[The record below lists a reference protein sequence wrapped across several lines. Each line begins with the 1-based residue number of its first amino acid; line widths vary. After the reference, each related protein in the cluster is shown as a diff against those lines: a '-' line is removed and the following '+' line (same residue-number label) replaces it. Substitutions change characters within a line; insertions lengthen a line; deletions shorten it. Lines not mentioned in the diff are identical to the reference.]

1 VSAEHALITQD
12 FDRNV
17 NVFGYDEQPGATPIC
32 RTVTGVVA
40 YDHPET
46 GETFMLILH
55 QAILVPK
62 MRVNLLSP
70 MQLRDNGIRVNDEP
84 KHMVPNPTDEVHA
97 ITISLGNADEKLI
110 IPLAYRGVTSYFPTR
125 RPTAEEY
132 ENSDLSHR
140 FELTAEDHEWDP
152 DTKQFEL
159 QEAAML
165 DSNGRLKDET
175 VPDGNSRR
183 ILASFHSSTNKSSA
197 NVEPEV
203 DFGLALEY
211 WRKVGPTR
219 TSRSL
224 KAFRSGERSPNIDPR
239 VLAKRWGI
247 SLESAKKTLKATT
260 QKGVRTILHPH
271 FARRFRT
278 NDRQLRYRRLPVEMF
293 TDTLE
298 SSRVSWYRRNKYAQV
313 FATRNGWVRAFP
325 MRKKSDAHEGFSLMA
340 QRDGIPTAIIAD
352 GSKEQTLGQFRKK
365 CKEAGVR
372 FKQTE
377 PYSPWQNAA
386 EGNIR
391 ELKRGAGRKMLKKR
405 SPAALWD
412 HCIELESYIRSNTA
426 IDNYELQGQVAETV
440 VSGQTADI
448 SPFIEH
454 GWYDWVKWWDTQSK
468 YPAPREVLGRWLG
481 PAIDVGPAMTSKILL
496 ESGYVVY
503 RSTVRGL
510 NDDEVASP
518 EEQKMREEFDTK
530 IHRKLGKPPSP
541 SDLKSI
547 DPDILTP
554 EYQLYD
560 DDFEEHSRIPDV
572 EDATP
577 EDLDQY
583 VGAEVTLPLRG
594 TQRAGKV
601 KKRVRDA
608 MNEPMGVQNDN
619 PILDTRVYEVE
630 FPDGSVGEY
639 SANIIAENM
648 YSQCDPYGNQY
659 LLMDAI
665 VDHKTSA
672 KAVKFADRFV
682 TVNGRQHHRKTTAG
696 WKLCI
701 LWKDG
706 STSWERL
713 ADVKESYPIEIAEYA
728 MAQGID
734 HEPAFAWW
742 TSYVLKKRD
751 RIIAAVN
758 SRYHKRTH
766 KFGFEIP
773 KTIQRAKEIDRENG
787 NRLWQDAIAK
797 EMKNVKIA
805 FKPIEL
811 GEDVPVGH
819 QFMECHMVFDVKLDG
834 TRKARL
840 VAGGHMTEAPAVMTY
855 ASVVSRDT
863 VRIAL
868 TIAAL
873 NDLEVKTSDIQNA
886 FLTAPCEERIWT
898 TMDPDLFGAEYKGR
912 KALIV
917 RALYGLKSAA
927 ASFGNHIADC
937 MRSLGYTSCKADADL
952 WYKPMVRPSDGLRY
966 YAYILL
972 YVDDCL
978 CIHHDPEGALRELDK
993 YFQMKPGSIGD
1004 PDIYLGGK
1012 LRRTQ
1017 LENGVHAWAMSA
1029 SKYVQ
1034 ESVKNVETYLGKH
1047 FGGRKLPR
1055 RARAP
1060 WPNDYKIELDESPA
1074 LSTELAS
1081 YYQSQ
1086 VGILHWTVE
1095 LGRVDMITEVSLLA
1109 SQMALPREG
1118 HLEALF
1124 HVFGYLK
1131 NKHNARMVYDPT
1143 YPKIDYSK
1151 FKDGQ
1156 ECT

>member
-1 VSAEHALITQD
+1 
-12 FDRNV
+12 
-17 NVFGYDEQPGATPIC
+17 
-32 RTVTGVVA
+32 
-40 YDHPET
+40 
-46 GETFMLILH
+46 M
-55 QAILVPK
+55 
-62 MRVNLLSP
+62 
-70 MQLRDNGIRVNDEP
+70 
-84 KHMVPNPTDEVHA
+84 
-97 ITISLGNADEKLI
+97 
-110 IPLAYRGVTSYFPTR
+110 
-125 RPTAEEY
+125 
-132 ENSDLSHR
+132 
-140 FELTAEDHEWDP
+140 
-152 DTKQFEL
+152 
-159 QEAAML
+159 
-165 DSNGRLKDET
+165 
-175 VPDGNSRR
+175 DG
-183 ILASFHSSTNKSSA
+183 K
-197 NVEPEV
+197 
-203 DFGLALEY
+203 
-211 WRKVGPTR
+211 
-219 TSRSL
+219 
-224 KAFRSGERSPNIDPR
+224 
-239 VLAKRWGI
+239 
-247 SLESAKKTLKATT
+247 
-260 QKGVRTILHPH
+260 
-271 FARRFRT
+271 
-278 NDRQLRYRRLPVEMF
+278 
-293 TDTLE
+293 
-298 SSRVSWYRRNKYAQV
+298 
-313 FATRNGWVRAFP
+313 
-325 MRKKSDAHEGFSLMA
+325 
-340 QRDGIPTAIIAD
+340 
-352 GSKEQTLGQFRKK
+352 
-365 CKEAGVR
+365 
-372 FKQTE
+372 
-377 PYSPWQNAA
+377 
-386 EGNIR
+386 
-391 ELKRGAGRKMLKKR
+391 
-405 SPAALWD
+405 
-412 HCIELESYIRSNTA
+412 
-426 IDNYELQGQVAETV
+426 
-440 VSGQTADI
+440 
-448 SPFIEH
+448 
-454 GWYDWVKWWDTQSK
+454 
-468 YPAPREVLGRWLG
+468 VLGRWLG

-1156 ECT
+1156 EWHHIYGDVKEAIPENAPEPLGKEVDLSLYVDSDLAGDSKTRRSRTGYFIFVNSALIMWLSKRQATIETSVFGAEFVAMKIGMEALRGLRYKLRMMGVPISGPSFIFGDNMSVIHNTQKPESTLKKKSNQICFHAVRESVAMKESLTGHIDTNENPADLATKIISGGQKRDYLVGKLLYDICD